1 VSNPR
6 GILTF
11 GSDVTG
17 TPGYSG
23 VGGWNSY
30 AGFMLGEITSFN
42 KSEQFEELSG
52 RENQYGLYLSD
63 RWTPSEKITR
73 NLGVRYEYYP
83 LTIAHSDSGLNS
95 FTPYGRLETGIALAP
110 NPDVSSG
117 TVILPRGVD
126 MTTPDA
132 DHIARGATQSYNVVI
147 ERRLPLDIVTSVGYV
162 GT

>member
-1 VSNPR
+1 MWRDERSYTASANLTKVAGRHEVRSGFDFIRLRLNHWQPEVSNPR

-63 RWTPSEKITR
+63 RWTPSEKITL
-73 NLGVRYEYYP
+73 NLGVR
-83 LTIAHSDSGLNS
+83 
-95 FTPYGRLETGIALAP
+95 
-110 NPDVSSG
+110 
-117 TVILPRGVD
+117 
-126 MTTPDA
+126 
-132 DHIARGATQSYNVVI
+132 
-147 ERRLPLDIVTSVGYV
+147 
-162 GT
+162 